1 MYRSVRRCLLAVHL
15 FLLPVVLSAQ
25 GPVTTQLR
33 NTQPDLREL
42 TQRAGLIFAG
52 TVTSI
57 TPIHSRD
64 GSAVESVEIRFQIE
78 RSVRGPR
85 VGQSFAIR
93 EWAGLW
99 MAGER
104 YRVGE
109 RVMLF
114 LHAPGKLGL
123 TSQVG
128 GRAGRFEVDRN
139 GQVMV
144 SPAPVQRTGSP
155 SAVTVK
161 SGLRVALRQFTSNVR
176 KLAEE

>member
-1 MYRSVRRCLLAVHL
+1 MYRGVRRCLLAVQF

-25 GPVTTQLR
+25 GPVTSQPQ
-33 NTQPDLREL
+33 NTAPDLRYL
-42 TQRAGLIFAG
+42 TRRAGLIFAG

-57 TPIHSRD
+57 TPIQSKD
-64 GSAVESVEIRFQIE
+64 SGTVESVEIRFQVE

-99 MAGER
+99 MSGER

-123 TSQVG
+123 TSLVG
-128 GRAGRFEVDRN
+128 GRAGRFDVDRN
-139 GQVMV
+139 GQVV
-144 SPAPVQRTGSP
+144 SSAQTQTLRRLETGAANSGQR
-155 SAVTVK
+155 
-161 SGLRVALRQFTSNVR
+161 LALRQFTSKIR
-176 KLAEE
+176 RLAEE